1 MHTSVVEF
9 LVRTGMGGVMIA
21 SCSPRDCWNRE
32 GPKWLEQRLY
42 HDREAELQARVD
54 RRRIRLMYAS
64 LGERREVR
72 RALEEFR
79 RDMRQLDRAQGEK
92 DIVLEL
98 ECEPAAEEVNT

>member
-1 MHTSVVEF
+1 
-9 LVRTGMGGVMIA
+9 MGGVMIA

-54 RRRIRLMYAS
+54 RRRIRLMYAG

-79 RDMRQLDRAQGEK
+79 RDVRQLDRAQGEK
-92 DIVLEL
+92 DIELEL
-98 ECEPAAEEVNT
+98 ECEPAAEEVNA